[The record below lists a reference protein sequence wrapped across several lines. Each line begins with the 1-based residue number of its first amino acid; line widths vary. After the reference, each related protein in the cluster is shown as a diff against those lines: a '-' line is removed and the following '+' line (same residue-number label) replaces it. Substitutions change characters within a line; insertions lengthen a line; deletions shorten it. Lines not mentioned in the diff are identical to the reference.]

1 MQIQAINTYSTNP
14 KPNFKAGYPVV
25 HWLAESNGSYAP
37 VVTREMTE
45 VLQNKLVRLLNR
57 TGSKANEEKVN
68 TMWKAVKYVAGNDA
82 HYNKLPF
89 VRSFYN
95 RAGGWLKDK
104 FEPISYLITGN
115 DANIFEQN
123 FAKPIGLMKSN
134 SPKINGKRV
143 SAELDM
149 ALNDYAIK
157 GLNFVKKLS
166 KEFCDKEKMNYS
178 LHTKFETVRNSRGEI
193 KDYKLVGLKF
203 CPEKGKEN
211 PFEKLGYIKP

>member
-1 MQIQAINTYSTNP
+1 MQIQAINTYSTSS
-14 KPNFKAGYPVV
+14 KPNFKAAYPVV
-25 HWLAESNGSYAP
+25 HWLAESNGSYSP

-45 VLQNKLVRLLNR
+45 ILQNKLVRLLNR

-68 TMWKAVKYVAGNDA
+68 TMWKAVKYLASSDA

-95 RAGGWLKDK
+95 REGGWLTDK
-104 FEPISYLITGN
+104 FEPISYLITGQ

-123 FAKPIGLMKSN
+123 FAKPIGVMKSN
-134 SPKINGKRV
+134 SPKINGRHQ

-149 ALNDYAIK
+149 ALNDYAKK
-157 GLNFVKKLS
+157 GLNFVKNLAKQ
-166 KEFCDKEKMNYS
+166 FCDKEKMNYS

-203 CPEKGKEN
+203 CPAKGKDN
-211 PFEKLGYIKP
+211 PLERLGYIKP